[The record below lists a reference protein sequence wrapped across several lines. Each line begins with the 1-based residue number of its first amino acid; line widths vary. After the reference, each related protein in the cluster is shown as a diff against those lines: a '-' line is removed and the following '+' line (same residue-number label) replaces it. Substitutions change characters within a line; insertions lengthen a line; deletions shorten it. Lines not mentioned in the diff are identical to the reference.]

1 MFKYILKRLLL
12 MIPTFIG
19 ATLLVFLILALVP
32 GGPFQK
38 AVFQLQAA
46 QISSGEGGGGSSG
59 VDGSSQL
66 SPEVLDQLR
75 RQYGLDKPLLVRYL
89 IWLGLYPRE
98 TKSKKIAYN
107 KPFRENLEYF
117 RSGGKRSRTYELQR
131 WVRIRK
137 EGDKDVVEVSGAGT
151 DFKIS
156 DGPYSKFPELPFA
169 DNIPK
174 WYPNEDWEINQVIDV
189 FEVKDTSVNV
199 QRKIEVGQEFEMSYF
214 MKSNEA
220 PTIKENG
227 EDQVFNRATWVKV
240 TSDNGKLKT
249 EEGIVTY
256 RIGRDGDKVLTHL
269 MGEGNKLKK
278 VPYERE
284 KMPYEYITS
293 WQPSNSWQIEMTEQ
307 MVNPT
312 QIAFSGIFTGD
323 FGTSYVYD
331 QPVLTLIKERLP
343 ISLYFGIIGF
353 ILTYLICIPLGILK
367 AVRHNTPFDLISS
380 AIVFMGYAVPGYA
393 FGALM
398 LVLFGGGTFMDI
410 FPLGGFH
417 SPTEVWEKMTFME
430 KVWDQLHHTFL
441 PVLSYMIGS
450 FAFLTILMKNSL
462 MDNLGQDYIRTAFAK
477 GLDEKKVIFLHAV
490 RNSLIPLATGIGGII
505 GIFLAGSYLIELVF
519 NIDGIG
525 KLGFEAIVS
534 VDYPVFLGF
543 LVLFI
548 LVRLFGNL
556 ISDMCY
562 VAVDPRIKF
571 D

>member
-32 GGPFQK
+32 GGPFEK

-46 QISSGEGGGGSSG
+46 QMSSGEGGGGSSS
-59 VDGSSQL
+59 VEGSNQL
-66 SPEVLDQLR
+66 STEVLDQLR
-75 RQYGLDKPLLVRYL
+75 RQYGLDKPLMVRYL

-98 TKSKKIAYN
+98 IKGKKIAYN

-117 RSGGKRSRTYELQR
+117 KTGERSRTYELQR
-131 WVRIRK
+131 WVRVRK
-137 EGDKDVVEVSGAGT
+137 EGDKEIIEVSGVGT
-151 DFKIS
+151 DFKVS
-156 DGPYSKFPELPFA
+156 EGPYSKFPELPFA
-169 DNIPK
+169 DAIPN
-174 WYPNEDWEINQVIDV
+174 WYPNDEWKIREVMDV
-189 FEVKDTSVNV
+189 YEVKDTSVNV
-199 QRKIEVGQEFEMSYF
+199 SKNIEVNKDFEKSFFTKSTETLEIQEDGKAEGYN
-214 MKSNEA
+214 K
-220 PTIKENG
+220 
-227 EDQVFNRATWVKV
+227 VTWVRV
-240 TSDNGKLKT
+240 TRENGKLKT
-249 EEGIVTY
+249 EEGVVTS
-256 RIGRDGDKVLTHL
+256 RISRDGEKVSTHL
-269 MGEGNKLKK
+269 VQSDGSIKK
-278 VPYERE
+278 VPYERD
-284 KMPYEYITS
+284 KQLYDYITE
-293 WQPSNSWQIEMTEQ
+293 WKPANNWQIAVTEKLA
-307 MVNPT
+307 NPT
-312 QIAFSGIFTGD
+312 QTAFSGIFTGD

-331 QPVLTLIKERLP
+331 QPVLSLIRERLP
-343 ISLYFGIIGF
+343 ISMYFGIIGF
-353 ILTYLICIPLGILK
+353 LLTYLICIPLGIMK
-367 AVRHNTPFDLISS
+367 AVRHNTPFDFVSS

-417 SPTEVWEKMTFME
+417 SPTEVWEKMTFIQ
-430 KVWDQLHHTFL
+430 KVADQLHHTFL
-441 PVLSYMIGS
+441 PVLSYMLGS

-477 GLDEKKVIFLHAV
+477 GLDEKKVIYLHAV

-505 GIFLAGSYLIELVF
+505 GLFLAGSYLIELVF

-548 LVRLFGNL
+548 IVRLFGNL